1 MNIDLKRIKNIAQD
15 IISDDSW
22 VNDSHS
28 AAEHSGGQAAL
39 ETLIKRLEETT

>member
-1 MNIDLKRIKNIAQD
+1 MNINLKRIKNIAQD

-28 AAEHSGGQAAL
+28 AAEHSGVQSGL
-39 ETLIKRLEETT
+39 EALIKHLEETE